1 MKIVA
6 TVDFSIT
13 SESLLKYTKDYAKKL
28 NADVFLLH
36 AEPDQIGVDPDLIDT
51 TQEAVR
57 LKKDAKALAHA
68 GVNVTPIFVQ
78 GPVCETIL
86 QKTIELKADLIILGA
101 HGHGGLSC
109 KASVGHIS
117 ECVLLKSKIPVLII
131 PV

>member
-13 SESLLKYTKDYAKKL
+13 SESLIRYTKEYAEKL
-28 NADVFLLH
+28 NAEVFLFH
-36 AEPDQIGVDPDLIDT
+36 AEPEKEGVPEDEVDNTP
-51 TQEAVR
+51 EAVR
-57 LKKDAKALAHA
+57 LKKDAKALENA
-68 GVNVTPIFVQ
+68 GVKVTPVFVQ
-78 GPVCETIL
+78 GPVCENIL
-86 QKTIELKADLIILGA
+86 KEALEMKADLIILGA

-131 PV
+131 PS